1 MAAGDVPARAENLF
15 VPEPANSRIFRNA
28 LGSYTTGVAVVTVM
42 GPQGPAGM
50 TVNSFASVSLDPP
63 LVLWSPAKS
72 STRHGLFTEAEHYA
86 IHVLSAEQD
95 GLSHRFTRGG
105 AGFEGLEWDFNDDGV
120 PVIPGTLARFECVR
134 SNLHD
139 AGDHS
144 IIIGRVLRAAHR
156 EGEPLCFSRGSFGRF
171 AHNIS

>member
-1 MAAGDVPARAENLF
+1 MAAGDISRDGEHLF
-15 VPEPANSRIFRNA
+15 VPEPANSRLFRNA
-28 LGSYTTGVAVVTVM
+28 LGSFTTGVAVVTVM
-42 GPQGPAGM
+42 GPDGPAGM
-50 TVNSFASVSLDPP
+50 TVNSFASISLDPP

-72 STRHGLFTEAEHYA
+72 SSRHGLFTGAEHYA
-86 IHVLSAEQD
+86 IHVLSAEQ
-95 GLSHRFTRGG
+95 GELSNRFTRGG
-105 AGFEGLEWDFNDDGV
+105 AGFDKFAWTLNDEGV

-144 IIIGRVLRAAHR
+144 LVIGKVLRAAHR

-171 AHNIS
+171 AHKV